1 MITFVCGQLCSG
13 KSHYSKA
20 LAALVDGVFVE
31 VGDIVRE
38 IKNTSDR
45 KELQKSKEL
54 HEAIVEELIRRMPL
68 CDVKQYV
75 VSGVR
80 QKEILKHFPEAT
92 LLWIEC
98 PKKERKKRYK
108 ERARQGD
115 AIEFKEAEQ
124 GDINLGI
131 LDVKKYIL
139 NDK

>member
-13 KSHYSKA
+13 KTHYSKA
-20 LAALVDGVFVE
+20 LAALVDGVFIE

-38 IKNTSDR
+38 IKQTDDR
-45 KELQKSKEL
+45 KQLQDSKHL
-54 HEAIVEELIRRMPL
+54 HEQIVENLIRKMPL
-68 CDVKQYV
+68 SDVKQYV

-80 QKEILKHFPEAT
+80 QKEILKHFSDAT

-115 AIEFKEAEQ
+115 VVAFKEANQ
-124 GDINLGI
+124 GDVNLGI
-131 LDVKKYIL
+131 LEVKNYIF
-139 NDK
+139 KQ